1 MAHGAAGGWR
11 RGALAAATLG
21 HPGDTTRF
29 RLRTTPMGPRAA
41 HIIAARIPI
50 DAKLA
55 GLPLLFRPARKP
67 TVGTMDIRRTILWM
81 IFSFSLLLLWNNW
94 QVHSGKPSL
103 FGTPPA
109 ASSESPAAPQAGADG
124 QAATP
129 SVPTAPTA
137 GAAATSTVPGAS
149 AAPAAVSSTE
159 SVVIT
164 TDVLRLTFD
173 PAGAQIVRA
182 ELLKYP
188 TAGQPNKPTVLLDR
202 SPELTYVVQSGLVG
216 AADGQSFPNHLTP
229 FRFVSNERELSGDT
243 LNVSF
248 EAESGGLKVVKTYT
262 LHRGRY
268 DIAVQH
274 ALTNTSGQPLSPSLY
289 LQLERDGNDPADTS
303 SFYHTFTGIAV
314 YSEQDKFQK
323 VTFSDIAK
331 NKGDYVRQ
339 ADNGWLAIVQHYFAT
354 AWVPPEGKP
363 RSNELL
369 QVQPNLYA
377 ARSIEAV
384 GAVQPG
390 ATTQVDSHLWVGP
403 QDQKAMSAL
412 APGLDLVVD
421 YGWLTIIAKPLF
433 LLLTWLHGLLGN
445 WGWSIV
451 ALTVIIKAVF
461 FPLAAASYRSMAR
474 MKQVAPRLQALK
486 EKFGDD
492 RQKLNQAMMEMYR
505 TEKIN
510 PLGGCLPMVVQIPVF
525 IALYWVLLA
534 SVEMR
539 GAPWILWVHDLSVRD
554 PYFILPAVMM
564 ATMFLQIRLNP
575 TPPDPIQAKV
585 MMIMPLVFGGMMFFF
600 PAGLVLY
607 WCVNNTLS
615 IAQQWT
621 ITRGIERKAAAAAN
635 R

>member
-1 MAHGAAGGWR
+1 
-11 RGALAAATLG
+11 
-21 HPGDTTRF
+21 
-29 RLRTTPMGPRAA
+29 
-41 HIIAARIPI
+41 
-50 DAKLA
+50 
-55 GLPLLFRPARKP
+55 
-67 TVGTMDIRRTILWM
+67 M

-94 QVHSGKPSL
+94 QIHNGKPSL

-109 ASSESPAAPQAGADG
+109 SSAASPAEGQQAAANG

-129 SVPTAPTA
+129 SVPTTP
-137 GAAATSTVPGAS
+137 AAAAASTVPGAT
-149 AAPAAVSSTE
+149 AAPAAAKVEQVVVS
-159 SVVIT
+159 

-173 PAGAQIVRA
+173 TTGAQLIRA

-188 TAGQPNKPTVLLDR
+188 TSGQPNKPTVLLDR

-216 AADGQSFPNHLTP
+216 APNGQSFPNHQTP
-229 FRFVSNERELSGDT
+229 FRLVSTDHELKGDS
-243 LNVSF
+243 LQVVF
-248 EAESGGLKVVKTYT
+248 EADSGGLKVTKTYT

-268 DIAVQH
+268 DIDVQH
-274 ALTNTSGQPLSPSLY
+274 SLANTSDAPLAPSLY

-303 SFYHTFTGIAV
+303 SFYHTFTGVAV

-323 VTFSDIAK
+323 ITFSDIAK
-331 NKGDYVRQ
+331 GKGSYIKQ
-339 ADNGWLAIVQHYFAT
+339 ADNGWLAVVQHYFAT
-354 AWVPPEGKP
+354 AWVPPQGKQ
-363 RSNELL
+363 RTNELL

-384 GAVQPG
+384 GTVQPG
-390 ATTQVDSHLWVGP
+390 ATAQVDSRLWVGP
-403 QDQKAMSAL
+403 QDQKAMAAV
-412 APGLDLVVD
+412 APGLELVVD

-433 LLLTWLHGLLGN
+433 SLLTWLHSLLGN
-445 WGWSIV
+445 WGWAIV

-486 EKFGDD
+486 EKYGDD

-564 ATMFLQIRLNP
+564 ATMFLQIKLNP

-621 ITRGIERKAAAAAN
+621 ITRNLQRKAEAAAN